1 MASNDVGFRDH
12 VVLGTFSRDEDMN
25 YCNDLR
31 NRRFFVKPDDR
42 PNFDLLHGID
52 DYVDRGD
59 HDDRDHSGVQPTSLT
74 PVLEWIRDHQ
84 RELKEKGIMKPAGKG
99 PEMKMDV
106 DFVARRGLL
115 MNLLRAAKDVQGVG
129 LLVTRYNGTYYLEGM
144 GRRRQAEVPTCPR
157 EIGYINKRCLSR
169 FDIVKS
175 DKVKVDGG
183 PPDIDQPIN
192 ARSSYYSIT
201 KATCGDYTFLLSGET
216 VAERKDAVELPPM
229 NYVDVKTNQ
238 ALSED
243 RYKTLRWWAMN
254 HISGVSDIVVGW
266 RDDRRNVI
274 TSTEMMRTEDLP
286 NKAAGFW
293 DPESCV
299 FSFLSFVEDIRRKIP
314 DDDPSAVY
322 CMGLNRLEIS
332 RDIRRQLQARRLSF
346 SRKEDDYVILKD
358 WYLRDVLKVPE

>member
-1 MASNDVGFRDH
+1 MAGNDVGFRDH
-12 VVLGTFSRDEDMN
+12 VVLGTFSTDEDMN
-25 YCNDLR
+25 YCNDQR
-31 NRRFFVKPDDR
+31 NRRFFVEPDDR

-59 HDDRDHSGVQPTSLT
+59 HDDRDHSVRQPTPLT
-74 PVLEWIRDHQ
+74 PVLKWIRDHQ
-84 RELKEKGIMKPAGKG
+84 KELKEKGIMKPAGKG

-144 GRRRQAEVPTCPR
+144 GRRRQAEVPNCPR
-157 EIGYINKRCLSR
+157 EIG
-169 FDIVKS
+169 
-175 DKVKVDGG
+175 
-183 PPDIDQPIN
+183 
-192 ARSSYYSIT
+192 
-201 KATCGDYTFLLSGET
+201 GET

-229 NYVDVKTNQ
+229 NYVDVKTYQ
-238 ALSED
+238 ALSE
-243 RYKTLRWWAMN
+243 RRLQSNFEKYGTLRWWSMN

-266 RDDRRNVI
+266 RDDRRNVV

-286 NKAAGFW
+286 SKAAGW
-293 DPESCV
+293 DPASCV
-299 FSFLSFVEDIRRKIP
+299 SRFLSFVKDIREKIP

-332 RDIRRQLQARRLSF
+332 RDTWWQLKERRLSF